1 MMYRYTE
8 LNVEYGQ
15 ILPWILLPG
24 NFVNISN
31 VCHAIF
37 KLPLHNGS
45 CFKNLFTLHIFIYSF
60 ASEYLDLTNG
70 ARTERRGK
78 DDDFGSQR

>member
-8 LNVEYGQ
+8 LNVGYGST
-15 ILPWILLPG
+15 LPWILLPA

-31 VCHAIF
+31 VCHEIF
-37 KLPLHNGS
+37 TLPLHNGFCS
-45 CFKNLFTLHIFIYSF
+45 KILFTLHIFIYSF
-60 ASEYLDLTNG
+60 ASEFLDLTNG
-70 ARTERRGK
+70 ARTDRRGK